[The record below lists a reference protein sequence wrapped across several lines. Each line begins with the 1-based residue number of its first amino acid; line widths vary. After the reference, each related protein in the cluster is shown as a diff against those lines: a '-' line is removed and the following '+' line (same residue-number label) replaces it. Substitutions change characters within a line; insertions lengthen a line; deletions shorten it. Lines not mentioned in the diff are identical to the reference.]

1 MKVVYLMTKLIQIQ
15 LYTIYSSHQLGLE
28 LKDQGEST
36 TFSFFRANLNNKITH
51 F

>member
-1 MKVVYLMTKLIQIQ
+1 MKVVYLITKLIQIQ

-28 LKDQGEST
+28 LKDQGGALHSP
-36 TFSFFRANLNNKITH
+36 FFGL